1 MAASAYVLVNIS
13 GPQTKGAVGKIRKI
27 KGVTSAHIVAGPYD
41 LVAFV
46 EGGSQEEIGE
56 LVISKDKKDAG
67 GNKHGYL
74 FCRSLKVEYL
84 VLLPLVETP
93 FMESL
98 LILSIWSLFLHIRY
112 NL

>member
-1 MAASAYVLVNIS
+1 MATSAYVLVNIS

-56 LVISKDKKDAG
+56 LVIS
-67 GNKHGYL
+67 
-74 FCRSLKVEYL
+74 R
-84 VLLPLVETP
+84 
-93 FMESL
+93 
-98 LILSIWSLFLHIRY
+98 IRKTLGVT
-112 NL
+112 NTVTCFVVA